1 MKKDSQL
8 TMSFPAERKPKCV
21 SAASRVLKAFR
32 QQQRKVYFGAYQQFK
47 RDAFL
52 ALNGV
57 QMF

>member
-8 TMSFPAERKPKCV
+8 TMCFPTERKPNKV
-21 SAASRVLKAFR
+21 SAASRVLKAFS
-32 QQQRKVYFGAYQQFK
+32 QQQRKEYLIVYQQFK

-57 QMF
+57 QIF

>member
-8 TMSFPAERKPKCV
+8 TMSFPAERRPKKV
-21 SAASRVLKAFR
+21 SAVSRILKNFR
-32 QQQRKVYFGAYQQFK
+32 SQQRKEYFGNYQQFK

-52 ALNGV
+52 VLNGV